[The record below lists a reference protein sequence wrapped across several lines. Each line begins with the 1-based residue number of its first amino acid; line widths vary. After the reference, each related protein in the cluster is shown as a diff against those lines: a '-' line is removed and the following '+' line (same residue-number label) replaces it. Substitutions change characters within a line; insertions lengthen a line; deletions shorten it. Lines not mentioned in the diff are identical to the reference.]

1 MRILILSFLLG
12 LVGPATARAEQVG
25 VVVTGEA
32 AMQPQLVNQLEG
44 WLRKHGHQLVAAPLP
59 PDAIN
64 TLVDCF
70 VIEDEGCARGVI
82 EKRSK
87 SRAVV
92 YARVDIAA
100 GGDLEKTVTVLAYW
114 FEKGKPAVAE
124 RRFCQR
130 CTEATLRKTAD
141 EVIAALA
148 KAGDKGGAGAI
159 KLTSTP
165 AGASCKI
172 DGRTIGKTP
181 LDEPLTA
188 GPHEIT
194 VVHEH
199 HQTETRFVT
208 VKPGE
213 TAVVD
218 VALVADKPS
227 GGGSRVLPIATMGA
241 GGALVLTG
249 IVMIAVDQDKGP
261 DEPPT
266 IHNTAPAGVG
276 FALAGVAVAAGGYMW
291 FRTMS
296 KREAAPV
303 AAVSRDGAY
312 VGWVSRF

>member
-1 MRILILSFLLG
+1 MRILLLFFFLG
-12 LVGPATARAEQVG
+12 TATARAEQVG

-44 WLRKHGHQLVAAPLP
+44 WLRKHGHQLVASPLP

-87 SRAVV
+87 ARAIV

-141 EVIAALA
+141 DVIAALA
-148 KAGDKGGAGAI
+148 KAGDKGSGGTL

-181 LDEPLTA
+181 LDEPITA

-194 VVHEH
+194 VVTEH
-199 HQTETRFVT
+199 HQSETRFVT

-218 VALVADKPS
+218 VALTADKPAGARS
-227 GGGSRVLPIATMGA
+227 KMLPLVAMGA
-241 GGALVLTG
+241 GGALLVTG
-249 IVMIAVDQDKGP
+249 VIRIAVDQDKGP

-276 FALAGVAVAAGGYMW
+276 FALAGVAVAAGGYVW
-291 FRTMS
+291 FRTIS
-296 KREAAPV
+296 KREVAPV
-303 AAVSRDGAY
+303 AAVSREGAY